1 MKIKLSELKKIIKE
15 EVTKAMD
22 EADAS
27 YIAPAELNPAEI
39 TALRTLGA
47 KGMLDELEDDME
59 TAKKKAK
66 KGGKDPSAARF
77 IFQDMVLEKVRTV
90 LGSTAPHIVGRLAD
104 LFLDKGLKAADL
116 EGVIKASEDV
126 EEIETRDPYADRG
139 GLERWRVRKSTGER
153 TKL

>member
-1 MKIKLSELKKIIKE
+1 MKIKLSQLKSLIKE

-47 KGMLDELEDDME
+47 KRWFALEKAME
-59 TAKKKAK
+59 TAKEEAK
-66 KGGKDPSAARF
+66 KDGKDPSAARF
-77 IFQDMVLEKVRTV
+77 IFQKKVLEKVRTV

-104 LFLDKGLKAADL
+104 MFLDKGLKAADL
-116 EGVIKASEDV
+116 EDVIKASEDV

>member
-1 MKIKLSELKKIIKE
+1 MRMKLSELKKIIKE
-15 EVTKAMD
+15 EVEKVLA
-22 EADAS
+22 EAGDV
-27 YIAPAELNPAEI
+27 YIAPAELNPAQI
-39 TALRTLGA
+39 TALRTLAA
-47 KGMLDELEDDME
+47 KGMLPQLEAAW
-59 TAKKKAK
+59 TAAVEEAASKR
-66 KGGKDPSAARF
+66 KDPSAARF

-104 LFLDKGLKAADL
+104 LFLDKGLKVADL

-126 EEIETRDPYADRG
+126 EEIETRDPYADRD